1 MAFLIESLSDLHQA
15 SMRLSRLLNS
25 DPQRAVDEARQLRG
39 KGAMRDSA
47 RALRGGILI
56 DGGGHI
62 QDRHAVLEGVQI
74 FRRLVS
80 DNGKEHT
87 LRYNLAN
94 GLCQLGRLNET
105 KGPDHYVA
113 TFSERREA
121 RRIFQSVAN
130 EAEDWPRTA
139 QALINLGNE
148 LDYGYR
154 WVEAYDR
161 WTRALESDPA
171 NTVAALSSARMLLR
185 RMQHDLHHPPSLHQV
200 TGYYARLASR
210 KASVIQQIAGR
221 HAMDLAM
228 KLPTFRSSWRPR
240 RLHQIKDES
249 GRFVAEHR
257 LALVG
262 TVEGLDLRKK
272 RWDDVQIP
280 AISEKLSAGPGVPPL
295 FAMFNQLKADFCA
308 ARWLAFSSEMHPPRD
323 TSSYGDTLDYA
334 TYGIAPSLLVLAQR
348 AALDIL
354 DRVAVCANEYFNF
367 GSKPNEIHFRTFWR
381 EKDGTG
387 DWRPR
392 LKEELEYWNPGII
405 ALGEL
410 ASDLCEGGLLA
421 LHRDLRNVGTH
432 RFAVLHDMGR
442 EPSRPN
448 PAVEH
453 YEMEHF
459 RDETIETLRITR
471 SAILYLRD
479 AIISRESRQKQDGPR
494 LTLEVVPH
502 HYIRGEG

>member
-1 MAFLIESLSDLHQA
+1 
-15 SMRLSRLLNS
+15 
-25 DPQRAVDEARQLRG
+25 
-39 KGAMRDSA
+39 MRDSA

-56 DGGGHI
+56 DGGGYVG
-62 QDRHAVLEGVQI
+62 DRHAVLEGIKI
-74 FRRLVS
+74 FRRLVCG
-80 DNGKEHT
+80 NGNEHT

-105 KGPDHYVA
+105 KGPNVYIA

-121 RRIFQSVAN
+121 RRIFQAVADQ
-130 EAEDWPRTA
+130 ADDRAQKA

-161 WTRALESDPA
+161 WTRALQCDPS
-171 NTVAALSSARMLLR
+171 NKVAALSSARMLLR
-185 RMQHDLHHPPSLHQV
+185 RMQHDVHHPPSLHRV
-200 TGYYARLASR
+200 AGYYARLASR
-210 KASVIQQIAGR
+210 NAPVIERIAGR
-221 HAMDLAM
+221 QAMEMAIRL
-228 KLPTFRSSWRPR
+228 KTFRSSWRPR
-240 RLHQIKDES
+240 KLREIKDHF

-272 RWDDVQIP
+272 RWDDVHIP
-280 AISEKLSAGPGVPPL
+280 GITEKLSAGHRVPPL

-308 ARWLAFSSEMHPPRD
+308 ARWLVFSSEAHSPRN
-323 TSSYGDTLDYA
+323 TSSYADTLDYA
-334 TYGIAPSLLVLAQR
+334 TYGIGPSLLVLAQR

-354 DRVAVCANEYFNF
+354 DRVAVCANGYFDL
-367 GSKPNEIHFRTFWR
+367 GSKANEIHFRSFWR

-387 DWRPR
+387 AWRAQ
-392 LKEELEYWNPGII
+392 LSEELDHWNPGVI

-421 LHRDLRNVGTH
+421 LHRDLRNAGTH
-432 RFAVLHDMGR
+432 RFAVLHDMGN
-442 EPSRPN
+442 EPSRPD
-448 PAVEH
+448 PAVDH
-453 YEMEHF
+453 YEMEYF
-459 RDETIETLRITR
+459 REQAIGTLRITR

-479 AIISRESRQKQDGPR
+479 AIIWREARQRRDGPR

-502 HYIRGEG
+502 HFIRGGD